1 MQYFLIRRVLY
12 VVLMLVM
19 VSIIGFV
26 VINLPPGDFMD
37 AYIARMQSSGSEV
50 DQEMAE
56 NLRRNYGLD
65 KPIYV
70 QYLIWFSG
78 VIRGDFGWSFDFQ
91 EPVSGLI
98 NERIALTLVISLCT
112 LIFTYLAAVPIGVV
126 SAVKQYS
133 LTDYTV
139 TLLGFIGLAT
149 PNFLL
154 ALLLMY
160 FGFQF
165 FGADVGGLFSAEY
178 INARWSLAKLLDL
191 LQHLWVP
198 VIVLGTAGTAGTAGI
213 IRVMRATLL
222 DELRKQ
228 YVITARAKGARE
240 IDLIIKYPTRVAL
253 NPIVSTVGWLLPEI
267 ISGAA
272 IVSVVLSLPT
282 TGQLLLRALRTQ
294 DMYLAGSLILLL
306 SFLTVIGTL
315 ISDLLLAAIDPR
327 IRMHS

>member
-1 MQYFLIRRVLY
+1 MQQFLIRRGLY

-50 DQEMAE
+50 DQSMAE
-56 NLRRNYGLD
+56 NLRKNYGLD
-65 KPIYV
+65 KPLYI

-91 EPVSGLI
+91 EPVSNLI

-112 LIFTYLAAVPIGVV
+112 LIFTYAAAIPIGIV

-139 TLLGFIGLAT
+139 TLFGFIGLAT

-165 FGADVGGLFSAEY
+165 FGADVGGLFSSEY

-198 VIVLGTAGTAGTAGI
+198 VIVLGTAGTAGI
-213 IRVMRATLL
+213 IRV
-222 DELRKQ
+222 
-228 YVITARAKGARE
+228 IF
-240 IDLIIKYPTRVAL
+240 
-253 NPIVSTVGWLLPEI
+253 LPELSGFAAHQRRGRCGGRACGGMKARP
-267 ISGAA
+267 ISPGNK
-272 IVSVVLSLPT
+272 
-282 TGQLLLRALRTQ
+282 
-294 DMYLAGSLILLL
+294 
-306 SFLTVIGTL
+306 
-315 ISDLLLAAIDPR
+315 
-327 IRMHS
+327 

>member
-1 MQYFLIRRVLY
+1 MQQFLIRRGLY

-19 VSIIGFV
+19 VSIIGFA

-37 AYIARMQSSGSEV
+37 SYIARMQSSGSEV
-50 DQEMAE
+50 DLEMAD

-112 LIFTYLAAVPIGVV
+112 LIFTYLAAVPIGIV

-139 TLLGFIGLAT
+139 TLFGFIGLAT

-198 VIVLGTAGTAGTAGI
+198 VIVLGTAGTAGI

-240 IDLIIKYPTRVAL
+240 IDLIIKYPARVAL

-315 ISDLLLAAIDPR
+315 ISDVLLAMIDPR
-327 IRMHS
+327 IRMQS

>member
-1 MQYFLIRRVLY
+1 M
-12 VVLMLVM
+12 
-19 VSIIGFV
+19 
-26 VINLPPGDFMD
+26 
-37 AYIARMQSSGSEV
+37 
-50 DQEMAE
+50 
-56 NLRRNYGLD
+56 
-65 KPIYV
+65 

-78 VIRGDFGWSFDFQ
+78 VLRGDFGWSFDFQ

-98 NERIALTLVISLCT
+98 NERI
-112 LIFTYLAAVPIGVV
+112 
-126 SAVKQYS
+126 
-133 LTDYTV
+133 
-139 TLLGFIGLAT
+139 
-149 PNFLL
+149 

-191 LQHLWVP
+191 LQAP
-198 VIVLGTAGTAGTAGI
+198 LGAGDRARHRRHRRDHPGDARHPAR
-213 IRVMRATLL
+213 RVAQAVR
-222 DELRKQ
+222 DHRPRQ
-228 YVITARAKGARE
+228 GGAR
-240 IDLIIKYPTRVAL
+240 DRSDHQVPARVAL

-315 ISDLLLAAIDPR
+315 ISDVLLAAIDPR
-327 IRMHS
+327 IRMQS